1 MKKKP
6 LLFPFGG
13 LHKGNAY
20 QHQPPYTTPDC
31 QNVWPV
37 DVLQNRA
44 RGGSRPGLE
53 KAYAEQLGIAG
64 NREPRMMS
72 RVRVAR
78 TDGSA
83 FWVEDFNWPVYG
95 GYQGDAWAAAAGF
108 TGGFPSYGYGY
119 ILATEDS
126 HPDRFGAVRAVL
138 DDFDAT
144 QTYSVSLYVKPTI
157 VGYSGSYNVLL
168 RGDNITPEF
177 YENGVIVQFD
187 IWGDEDFW
195 ALHTYGYVG
204 GVLDQSTYDT
214 GQDAD
219 QLAIPGWLTCEV
231 SGDIL
236 YVKWRSVLIKT
247 VNPLPA
253 PAAGSRLGFGI
264 RHVGGG
270 YTRNALITDLLVRY
284 YATAYTEE
292 TRTMLVASA
301 GGKLYRETVGGAM
314 EEPSP
319 APDATLSVDRRIA
332 AVERNQLLFIAD
344 RERRP
349 NVDRASPNGAVT
361 GTSFDD
367 TGIADWTDTGNPLL
381 RRLINPDSD
390 VIVITGGAGGTTNGT
405 YTIAS
410 VAAGAITLD
419 VAPGNGTCAYQI
431 LRAPK
436 IFDPATDT
444 LVVWEATSGHVPSG
458 CEHVCLYN
466 DRIVLANETGWFM
479 SRQGDPYDF
488 DYGQSV
494 DDVGRAM
501 YGAAADSGMIA
512 EELTAVFPIGRDYC
526 VFACSDQLWR
536 LRGDP
541 AIGGRLD
548 AIDRNIGIIDRQAWC
563 YGEGGEI
570 FFLSRM
576 GFCRLG
582 PGIDDAPEQ
591 LLGAQLP
598 TELHNIDPTQQ
609 VASMV
614 YDVWRKAV
622 HIYVTRKVD
631 QSIIHYWYHRS
642 TGTIWP
648 MVMNKDYEPFA
659 TFRYP
664 PIARQESAVL
674 LGSRDGYIRNFS
686 QPCATDDGTTIASHI
701 AYGPIRLGGADDQDG
716 IFAYLV
722 GALAAESGPVDW
734 SLYVGKNHEAV
745 NTAIDDDDS
754 RATGELTA
762 GYSHTIRPQVRG
774 GSFALKLANAEANQ
788 AWAVEHLT
796 FGQLPGGA
804 IRA

>member
-13 LHKGNAY
+13 LYVGIAY
-20 QHQPPYTTPDC
+20 QHQPPYHTLGC

-37 DVLQNRA
+37 DVFQNRA

-64 NREPRMMS
+64 NREIRMMS

-83 FWVEDFNWPVYG
+83 FWAEDFNWPVYG
-95 GYQGDAWAAAAGF
+95 GYQGDTWAAATGF

-119 ILATEDS
+119 IL
-126 HPDRFGAVRAVL
+126 DRGGVVEEHGAIRAAF
-138 DDFDAT
+138 DDFDAS
-144 QTYSVSLYVKPTI
+144 QTYSVSLYIRPHLLRKH
-157 VGYSGSYNVLL
+157 VGYYYILL
-168 RGDNITPEF
+168 RGDDTTPEIL
-177 YENGVIVQFD
+177 EDGVVARLFLLGNE
-187 IWGDEDFW
+187 GDWTLDT
-195 ALHTYGYVG
+195 HSYVG
-204 GVLDQSTYDT
+204 GAETTYAEVD
-214 GQDAD
+214 GQDASG
-219 QLAIPGWLTCEV
+219 LSLPGWFTCEV

-236 YVKWRSVLIKT
+236 YVKWRGELIKT
-247 VNPLPA
+247 IDPLPA
-253 PAAGSRLGFGI
+253 AAGDRLGFGI
-264 RHVGGG
+264 KHVGGI
-270 YTRNALITDLLVRY
+270 YPAHNAVIQDLLVRY
-284 YATAYTEE
+284 YTAAYIEE

-319 APDATLSVDRRIA
+319 APAATLSIDRRIA
-332 AVERNQLLFIAD
+332 AVERNQLLFVAD

-349 NVDRASPNGAVT
+349 NVNRATPNGEVT

-367 TGIADWTDTGNPLL
+367 AGITDWTDTANPLL

-458 CEHVCLYN
+458 CEHICLYN

-512 EELTAVFPIGRDYC
+512 EELTAVFPVGRDYC

-548 AIDRNIGIIDRQAWC
+548 AVDRNIGIIDRQAWC

-631 QSIIHYWYHRS
+631 QSIIHYWYHRP

-701 AYGPIRLGGADDQDG
+701 TYGPIRLGGADDQDG

-734 SLYVGKNHEAV
+734 SLFVGKNHEAV

-762 GYSHTIRPQVRG
+762 GYGHTIRPQVRG
-774 GSFALKLANAEANQ
+774 GSFALKLANAEPCS